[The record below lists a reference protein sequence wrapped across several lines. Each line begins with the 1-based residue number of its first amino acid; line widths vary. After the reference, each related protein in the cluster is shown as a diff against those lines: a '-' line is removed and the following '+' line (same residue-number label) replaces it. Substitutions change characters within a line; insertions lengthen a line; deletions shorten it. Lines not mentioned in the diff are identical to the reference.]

1 MIRIISAR
9 VVQKNSRET
18 DAMDYVKHEVTAV
31 LNGKEVITHLMATDP
46 VQAIQLAHSLPE
58 NAWS

>member
-1 MIRIISAR
+1 MIRIISER

-18 DAMDYVKHEVTAV
+18 DAMDCVKHEVTAV

-46 VQAIQLAHSLPE
+46 MQAIQLAHSLPE